1 MLIKHKYHS
10 LEKLFLT
17 AVIFVFAVVA
27 AYGQEK
33 KSDVLDKVKGK
44 VQKITIQTDKGIV
57 TYEGG
62 EAQALFDR
70 LKTSPEVSRVKI
82 FRSGKDE
89 NEEPEI
95 IMLNPAKIGKNF
107 KFFSEDM
114 KDGEKVK
121 IKVENKDDQKV
132 VTVTTTDK
140 DGKEK
145 TETYK
150 GKEAE
155 EYLEKHE
162 PKNLKK
168 FEWMDKNKK
177 GNVFYIQKSDKDSA
191 DEDIDYMIWNTDDST
206 KGFSYKY
213 DDLGKGMK
221 KKIKVTNE
229 NGVKKVT
236 VTTTDKD
243 GIEKT
248 ETYTGK
254 EAEEYLKKHDIE
266 TKVKVEGDKNG
277 EVKEIIIKK
286 EKKEDKK

>member
-1 MLIKHKYHS
+1 
-10 LEKLFLT
+10 
-17 AVIFVFAVVA
+17 
-27 AYGQEK
+27 
-33 KSDVLDKVKGK
+33 
-44 VQKITIQTDKGIV
+44 
-57 TYEGG
+57 
-62 EAQALFDR
+62 
-70 LKTSPEVSRVKI
+70 
-82 FRSGKDE
+82 
-89 NEEPEI
+89 
-95 IMLNPAKIGKNF
+95 
-107 KFFSEDM
+107 
-114 KDGEKVK
+114 
-121 IKVENKDDQKV
+121 
-132 VTVTTTDK
+132 
-140 DGKEK
+140 
-145 TETYK
+145 
-150 GKEAE
+150 
-155 EYLEKHE
+155 
-162 PKNLKK
+162 
-168 FEWMDKNKK
+168 
-177 GNVFYIQKSDKDSA
+177 
-191 DEDIDYMIWNTDDST
+191 MIWNTDDST